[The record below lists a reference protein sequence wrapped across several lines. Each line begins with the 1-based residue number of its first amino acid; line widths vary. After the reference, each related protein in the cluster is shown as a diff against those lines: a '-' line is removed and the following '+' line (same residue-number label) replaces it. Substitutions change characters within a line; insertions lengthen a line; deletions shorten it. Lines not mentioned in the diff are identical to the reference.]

1 MLKWRRALSE
11 ETMELRN
18 ARGGSSRRQPKW
30 GSGRCWPTASAS
42 LPPAESQNIP
52 DDWRNH
58 DTTCSSCH
66 PMRPPWIARGLHLF
80 RPGSPSVLLRIRAFT
95 TLGIE
100 TSCDDTCVAV
110 LTTDAKTRRA
120 ALPFNGKATSD
131 HRSFKGIFP
140 PKALDGHSS
149 SLARLVSEALAAC
162 PGTPDLVSVTRGPG
176 MSANLAEGVALGKGL
191 SVAWGVPFV
200 GVNHMQA
207 HALTPRLVDA
217 LDPAK
222 DDGGEVEPS
231 YPFLTLL
238 VSGGHTQL
246 VHSRSL
252 TDHCILANA
261 NNIAIGDAL
270 DKCARYILPP
280 DILASCPD
288 VMYARA
294 LESFAFSTGDETES
308 YTPPQKRADEIE
320 PIVSPHGWKLHRP
333 LAETRRLAYEFSS
346 LESMVQSIV
355 AANPDLS
362 VPARRDLAV
371 DIMRLAFEHLA
382 GRIFLAMKEL
392 NVSAS
397 TLVVS
402 GGVACNKFLMKVL
415 RSMLDVRGHSG
426 MRIVVPPVA
435 LCTDNAAMIAWTGW
449 EMYRAGYESELG
461 VQVLKKWGVDPDGK
475 DGGILGVGGWVH
487 RER

>member
-1 MLKWRRALSE
+1 
-11 ETMELRN
+11 
-18 ARGGSSRRQPKW
+18 
-30 GSGRCWPTASAS
+30 
-42 LPPAESQNIP
+42 
-52 DDWRNH
+52 
-58 DTTCSSCH
+58 
-66 PMRPPWIARGLHLF
+66 
-80 RPGSPSVLLRIRAFT
+80 
-95 TLGIE
+95 
-100 TSCDDTCVAV
+100 
-110 LTTDAKTRRA
+110 
-120 ALPFNGKATSD
+120 
-131 HRSFKGIFP
+131 
-140 PKALDGHSS
+140 
-149 SLARLVSEALAAC
+149 
-162 PGTPDLVSVTRGPG
+162 
-176 MSANLAEGVALGKGL
+176 MSANLAEGLALAKGL

-217 LDPAK
+217 LESARD
-222 DDGGEVEPS
+222 ERSEIEPS

-252 TDHCILANA
+252 TDHRILANSS
-261 NNIAIGDAL
+261 NIAIGDAL

-280 DILASCPD
+280 DVLASCPD

-294 LESFAFSTGDETES
+294 LESFAFPTGSEVES
-308 YTPPQKRADEIE
+308 YTPPCKRADEIE
-320 PIVSPHGWKLHRP
+320 PIVSPHGWKLYPP
-333 LAETRRLAYEFSS
+333 LADTRRLGYDFSS
-346 LESMVQSIV
+346 LESLVQVIV

-382 GRIFLAMKEL
+382 GRVLLAMKDL
-392 NVSAS
+392 DLRAS

-415 RSMLDVRGHSG
+415 RSMLDVRGHSQ
-426 MRIVVPPVA
+426 MRIVVPPVG

-449 EMYRAGYESELG
+449 EMYRAGYESGLD
-461 VQVLKKWGVDPDGK
+461 VRVLKKWGVDPDGK
-475 DGGILGVGGWVH
+475 DGGILGAGGWVR

>member
-1 MLKWRRALSE
+1 
-11 ETMELRN
+11 
-18 ARGGSSRRQPKW
+18 
-30 GSGRCWPTASAS
+30 
-42 LPPAESQNIP
+42 
-52 DDWRNH
+52 
-58 DTTCSSCH
+58 
-66 PMRPPWIARGLHLF
+66 MRPPWIARGLHLF
-80 RPGSPSVLLRIRAFT
+80 RPGSPSFRLPTRTFT

-100 TSCDDTCVAV
+100 TSCDDTCVAL
-110 LTTDAKTRRA
+110 LTTDRETPRA
-120 ALPFNGKATSD
+120 ALPFNRKATSD

-149 SLARLVSEALAAC
+149 SLARLVSEALSMC
-162 PGTPDLVSVTRGPG
+162 PGAPDLVAVTRGPG
-176 MSANLAEGVALGKGL
+176 MSANLAEGLALGKGL
-191 SVAWGVPFV
+191 SVAWDVPLV

-217 LDPAK
+217 LDITK
-222 DDGGEVEPS
+222 DESSEIEPS

-252 TDHCILANA
+252 TEHCILANS

-280 DILASCPD
+280 DVLASSPD

-294 LESFAFSTGDETES
+294 LESFAFPTGDEMES

-320 PIVSPHGWKLHRP
+320 PIISPHGWKLYPP
-333 LAETRRLAYEFSS
+333 LAETRRLGYEFSS
-346 LESMVQSIV
+346 LESLVQGIV

-371 DIMRLAFEHLA
+371 DVMRLAFEHLA
-382 GRIFLAMKEL
+382 GRLLLAMKDL
-392 NVSAS
+392 NISAS

-415 RSMLDVRGHSG
+415 RSMLDVRGYGG
-426 MRIVVPPVA
+426 MRIVVPPVG

-461 VQVLKKWGVDPDGK
+461 VRVLKKWGVDPDGK

>member
-1 MLKWRRALSE
+1 
-11 ETMELRN
+11 
-18 ARGGSSRRQPKW
+18 
-30 GSGRCWPTASAS
+30 
-42 LPPAESQNIP
+42 
-52 DDWRNH
+52 
-58 DTTCSSCH
+58 
-66 PMRPPWIARGLHLF
+66 MRPPWIARGLHPF
-80 RPGSPSVLLRIRAFT
+80 RPGSPSLRPPIRTFT

-110 LTTDAKTRRA
+110 LTTNPETRRA
-120 ALPFNGKATSD
+120 ALPFNRKATSD

-149 SLARLVSEALAAC
+149 SLARLVSDALAAC

-176 MSANLAEGVALGKGL
+176 MSANLAEGLALGKGL

-217 LDPAK
+217 LDAAK
-222 DDGGEVEPS
+222 DESSEVEPS

-252 TDHCILANA
+252 TDHRILANS

-270 DKCARYILPP
+270 DKCARQILPP

-294 LESFAFSTGDETES
+294 LESFAFPTGDEFES
-308 YTPPQKRADEIE
+308 YAPPQKRGDEIE
-320 PIVSPHGWKLHRP
+320 PIVSPHGWRIHPP
-333 LAETRRLAYEFSS
+333 LAETRRLDYEFSS
-346 LESMVQSIV
+346 LESVVKRIV
-355 AANPDLS
+355 AANPELS

-382 GRIFLAMKEL
+382 GRLLLAVQAL
-392 NVSAS
+392 DISAS

-415 RSMLDVRGHSG
+415 RSTLDVRGHGG

-435 LCTDNAAMIAWTGW
+435 LCTDNAAMIAWMGW
-449 EMYRAGYESELG
+449 EMHRAGYESELD
-461 VQVLKKWGVDPDGK
+461 VRVLKKWGVDPDGK

-487 RER
+487 REK